1 MTTKLILASKSIH
14 RKMLMENAGLVFDIC
29 PAQVDERAIEDAIG
43 NTGTLPKEV
52 ALILASAKAL
62 DVSQQIPDSYV
73 IGSDQTLSLGD
84 EMFHKPDDMAQAR
97 RTLLKLSGKTHS
109 LNSAVSIAKNG
120 ETLWQHVSIAELT
133 MRDISPEYIGRH
145 LAKAGN
151 DVLSSVG
158 AYQLEQH
165 GINLFEKIDGDFF
178 TIVGLPMLP
187 LLAKLRELNIIDG

>member
-1 MTTKLILASKSIH
+1 MTAKLILASKSIH
-14 RKMLMENAGLVFDIC
+14 RKNLMENAGLVFDIC
-29 PAQVDERAIEDAIG
+29 PAAIDERAIEAAIE
-43 NTGTLPKEV
+43 NAGTLPKEV

-62 DVSQQIPDSYV
+62 DVSQQNSDSYV

-84 EMFHKPDDMAQAR
+84 EMFHKPDDMEQAR

-109 LNSAVSIAKNG
+109 LNSAISIAKDG

-133 MRDISPEYIGRH
+133 MRDMSPDYIGRH
-145 LAKAGN
+145 LAKAGD

>member
-1 MTTKLILASKSIH
+1 MNAKLILASKSIH
-14 RKMLMENAGLVFDIC
+14 RKNLMENAGLVFDIC
-29 PAQVDERAIEDAIG
+29 PAAIDERAIEAAIE

-62 DVSQQIPDSYV
+62 DVSQQNSDSYV

-84 EMFHKPDDMAQAR
+84 EMFHKPDDMEQAR

-109 LNSAVSIAKNG
+109 LNSAISIAKDG

-133 MRDISPEYIGRH
+133 MRDMSPDYIGRH
-145 LAKAGN
+145 LAKAGD

-187 LLAKLRELNIIDG
+187 LLAKLRELNIIDD

>member
-1 MTTKLILASKSIH
+1 MNAKLILASKSIH
-14 RKMLMENAGLVFDIC
+14 RKNLMENAGLVFDIC
-29 PAQVDERAIEDAIG
+29 PAAIDERAIEAAIE

-62 DVSQQIPDSYV
+62 DVSQQNSDSYV

-84 EMFHKPDDMAQAR
+84 EMFHKPDDMEQAR

-109 LNSAVSIAKNG
+109 LNSAISIAKDG

-133 MRDISPEYIGRH
+133 MRDMSPDYIGRH
-145 LAKAGN
+145 LAKAG
-151 DVLSSVG
+151 DDLLSSVG

-187 LLAKLRELNIIDG
+187 LLAKLRELNIIDD

>member
-1 MTTKLILASKSIH
+1 MNAKLILASKSIH
-14 RKMLMENAGLVFDIC
+14 RKNLMENAGLVFDIC
-29 PAQVDERAIEDAIG
+29 PAAIDDRAIEAAIE

-62 DVSQQIPDSYV
+62 DVSQQNSDSYV

-84 EMFHKPDDMAQAR
+84 EMFHKPDDMEQAR

-109 LNSAVSIAKNG
+109 LNSAISIAKDG

-133 MRDISPEYIGRH
+133 MRDMSPDYIGRH
-145 LAKAGN
+145 LAKAGD

>member
-1 MTTKLILASKSIH
+1 MNAKLILASKSIH
-14 RKMLMENAGLVFDIC
+14 RKNLMENAGLVFDIC
-29 PAQVDERAIEDAIG
+29 PAAIDERAIEAAIE

-62 DVSQQIPDSYV
+62 DVSQQNSDSYV

-84 EMFHKPDDMAQAR
+84 EMFHKPDDMEQAR

-109 LNSAVSIAKNG
+109 LNSAISIAKDG

-133 MRDISPEYIGRH
+133 MRDMSPDYIGRH
-145 LAKAGN
+145 LAKAG
-151 DVLSSVG
+151 DDLLSSVG

>member
-1 MTTKLILASKSIH
+1 MNAKLILASKSIH
-14 RKMLMENAGLVFDIC
+14 RKNLMENAGLVFDIC
-29 PAQVDERAIEDAIG
+29 PAAIDERAIEAAIE

-62 DVSQQIPDSYV
+62 DVSQQNSDSYV

-84 EMFHKPDDMAQAR
+84 EMFHKPDDMEQAR
-97 RTLLKLSGKTHS
+97 RTLLKLSGKIHS
-109 LNSAVSIAKNG
+109 LNSAISIAKDG

-133 MRDISPEYIGRH
+133 MRDMSPDYIGRH
-145 LAKAGN
+145 LAKAGD

-187 LLAKLRELNIIDG
+187 LLAKLRELNIIDD

>member
-1 MTTKLILASKSIH
+1 MNAKLILASKSIH
-14 RKMLMENAGLVFDIC
+14 RKNLMENAGLVFDIC
-29 PAQVDERAIEDAIG
+29 PAAIDERAIEAAIE

-62 DVSQQIPDSYV
+62 DVSQQNSDSYV

-84 EMFHKPDDMAQAR
+84 EMFHKPDDMEQAR

-109 LNSAVSIAKNG
+109 LNSAISIAKDG

-133 MRDISPEYIGRH
+133 MRDMSPDYIGRH
-145 LAKAGN
+145 LAKAGD